1 MATMY
6 ELLSQRPVTVPGQRT
21 SYTAQW
27 DEKQIRSRDYIVPV
41 RRNKRN
47 TVQRTRKHTDDD
59 SAEEAAAAA
68 AAAEAAVEEK
78 TQGDKTEKPRNRH
91 SLKAVVGLLMLG
103 NDEHTGITG

>member
-27 DEKQIRSRDYIVPV
+27 DEKQIRSRDYIMPV

-59 SAEEAAAAA
+59 SAEEAAAA
-68 AAAEAAVEEK
+68 EAAVEEK
-78 TQGDKTEKPRNRH
+78 TQGDKTEKPRKRH